1 MALHA
6 ATVGILVEKA
16 KFEPGVA
23 LGVAEAI
30 ELAMT
35 QAQIVTVPI
44 LDACL
49 HEIRAE
55 IRLLEGKL
63 DASIRE
69 HKADMQRLSAELEA
83 KMDAKMDAQF
93 AKMEMKLAQVEAR
106 LVRWVFLVMLGNVAL
121 SLAATMVLNAFKT
134 L

>member
-16 KFEPGVA
+16 KFEPDVA

-35 QAQIVTVPI
+35 QAQFVTVPI
-44 LDACL
+44 LDARL
-49 HEIRAE
+49 HEVRAE
-55 IRLLEGKL
+55 IRVLEGKL
-63 DASIRE
+63 DASIKE
-69 HKADMQRLSAELEA
+69 HKADMQRLSAELDAKIEKIDTKLAEMEA
-83 KMDAKMDAQF
+83 K
-93 AKMEMKLAQVEAR
+93 

-121 SLAATMVLNAFKT
+121 GLAATTVLNALKT

>member
-16 KFEPGVA
+16 KFEPEVA
-23 LGVAEAI
+23 LGIAEAI

-35 QAQIVTVPI
+35 QAQFVTVPI
-44 LDACL
+44 LDSRL
-49 HEIRAE
+49 HGVSAE
-55 IRLLEGKL
+55 IRVLEGKL
-63 DASIRE
+63 DAST
-69 HKADMQRLSAELEA
+69 QRLGAELNAKLAEMEA
-83 KMDAKMDAQF
+83 K
-93 AKMEMKLAQVEAR
+93 

-121 SLAATMVLNAFKT
+121 SLAANTVLTAFKA

>member
-16 KFEPGVA
+16 KFEPEVA

-35 QAQIVTVPI
+35 QAQFVTVPI
-44 LDACL
+44 LDARL
-49 HEIRAE
+49 HEVRAE
-55 IRLLEGKL
+55 IRVLEGKL
-63 DASIRE
+63 DARVQE
-69 HKADMQRLSAELEA
+69 LKADMQRLSADVDAKLEA
-83 KMDAKMDAQF
+83 RF
-93 AKMEMKLAQVEAR
+93 AKMETRLAEMEAK

-121 SLAATMVLNAFKT
+121 SLAATTVLNALKT

>member
-6 ATVGILVEKA
+6 ATVEILVEKA
-16 KFEPGVA
+16 KFEPEVA

-35 QAQIVTVPI
+35 QTQFVTVPI
-44 LDACL
+44 LDARL
-49 HEIRAE
+49 HEVRAE
-55 IRLLEGKL
+55 IRVLDGKL
-63 DASIRE
+63 DAGTRE
-69 HKADMQRLSAELEA
+69 HKADMQRLSAEL
-83 KMDAKMDAQF
+83 DAKMDARF
-93 AKMEMKLAQVEAR
+93 AKMETTLAQTEAR

-121 SLAATMVLNAFKT
+121 SLAATTVLNALKT

>member
-16 KFEPGVA
+16 KFEPEVV
-23 LGVAEAI
+23 LGVSEAI

-35 QAQIVTVPI
+35 QAQLVTVPI
-44 LDACL
+44 LDARL
-49 HEIRAE
+49 HEVSAE
-55 IRLLEGKL
+55 IRVLEGKL
-63 DASIRE
+63 DASTKE
-69 HKADMQRLSAELEA
+69 HKADLDAKLNVQSW
-83 KMDAKMDAQF
+83 KMDTQF
-93 AKMEMKLAQVEAR
+93 AKMETKLAEMEAK

-121 SLAATMVLNAFKT
+121 SLAATTVLNALET